1 MTQKSSV
8 KSDSTH
14 NSSEAGQTNS
24 AWTEF
29 IKVAEKVQIPDDFMV
44 DREDDLSE
52 ESRDILNESVLSS

>member
-8 KSDSTH
+8 HSDSTH

-29 IKVAEKVQIPDDFMV
+29 IKIAEKAQIPDDFMV
-44 DREDDLSE
+44 DRGDDLSE
-52 ESRDILNESVLSS
+52 DGRDILNESSE